1 MAICGHGIA
10 VTIKKPLISPK
21 TECRPESSKIID
33 PRYDV
38 HTIMDD
44 ILVRLSEFKVEN
56 VFTLERLER
65 SDLDSILTC
74 QAKNS
79 NVTTSSDCSTL
90 TVLLLL
96 GLTLHTTWR
105 DMSEDL
111 VIITEVHTDLD
122 PWRLP
127 TGVLRCLWWT
137 NLSVSWPN
145 TLTSTS
151 PSAQTPGR

>member
-96 GLTLHTTWR
+96 GQRFT
-105 DMSEDL
+105 
-111 VIITEVHTDLD
+111 
-122 PWRLP
+122 
-127 TGVLRCLWWT
+127 
-137 NLSVSWPN
+137 
-145 TLTSTS
+145 
-151 PSAQTPGR
+151 

>member
-10 VTIKKPLISPK
+10 VTIKKPLISPQ

-65 SDLDSILTC
+65 SDLDSILTS
-74 QAKNS
+74 QAKTS

-96 GLTLHTTWR
+96 GLTLHNTWILLGQDREEAGQDYQTCIDSGPGGAQEQDR
-105 DMSEDL
+105 D
-111 VIITEVHTDLD
+111 ITPCRSL
-122 PWRLP
+122 RLHCRQRF
-127 TGVLRCLWWT
+127 T
-137 NLSVSWPN
+137 
-145 TLTSTS
+145 
-151 PSAQTPGR
+151 